1 MAEMTLRLAVAAMLV
16 LAGCAVR
23 SQQELSVATEPE
35 RVDLPGVAAGRV
47 VNFPAIDPVD
57 GSLWFSWYA
66 GDAFDQQ
73 TIVRAPRAGG
83 GWGAPVPAVLPEGD
97 RWGGRAPR
105 FSADGRRL
113 YFTSNRPRGATD
125 SGRDWNIWMVERS
138 GAGWGEPV
146 LLPEPV
152 NSPQTEIH
160 AAITAGGDLF
170 VPSRRPG
177 GLGLTDVWRVPR
189 RGDGWGPAEHL
200 PAPINDARSQPDLW
214 VAPNGSWMILVVT
227 DHPQGLGGDDL
238 FISRFVNGAWTTP
251 VHLPAPIN
259 GPGYEY
265 GPSVSPDGRTLYYN
279 SERGGSVGI
288 YAMPVS
294 RLARYR

>member
-1 MAEMTLRLAVAAMLV
+1 MATD
-16 LAGCAVR
+16 
-23 SQQELSVATEPE
+23 PE
-35 RVDLPGVAAGRV
+35 RVDLPGVPADRV

-57 GSLWFSWYA
+57 GSLWFSSYT
-66 GDAFDQQ
+66 GEGFNRQ
-73 TIVRAPRAGG
+73 TIVRAPRVGG

-113 YFTSNRPRGATD
+113 YFTSNRPHGAADTVPSWD
-125 SGRDWNIWMVERS
+125 IWMVERR
-138 GAGWGEPV
+138 GAGWGPPV
-146 LLPEPV
+146 PLPEPV
-152 NSPQTEIH
+152 NSDRAEIH
-160 AAITAGGDLF
+160 AAATAAGDLY
-170 VPSRRPG
+170 VPSRRAG

-200 PAPINDARSQPDLW
+200 PAPVNDERSQPDLW
-214 VAPNGSWMILVVT
+214 VAPDGSWMILVVT

-238 FISRFVNGAWTTP
+238 FVSRLVNGAWTTP
-251 VHLPAPIN
+251 LHLPAPIN

-288 YAMPVS
+288 YRLPVS
-294 RLARYR
+294 SLARYR

>member
-1 MAEMTLRLAVAAMLV
+1 MNLKSVAAVTAVLV

-23 SQQELSVATEPE
+23 SAHELGTATDPV
-35 RVDLPGVAAGRV
+35 RVDLPGVPAGRT

-57 GSLWFSWYA
+57 GSLWFSWYP
-66 GDAFDQQ
+66 GEAFDRQ
-73 TIVRAPRAGG
+73 TIVRAPRVGG
-83 GWGAPVPAVLPEGD
+83 GWGAPVPAIVPEGD

-113 YFTSNRPRGATD
+113 YFTSNRPPGTD
-125 SGRDWNIWMVERS
+125 TVPNWNIWMVERQ
-138 GAGWGEPV
+138 GDGWGQPV
-146 LLPEPV
+146 PLPEPV
-152 NSPQTEIH
+152 NSRATEIH
-160 AAITAGGDLF
+160 AAATSAGDLF

-177 GLGLTDVWRVPR
+177 SLGLTDIWRVPG
-189 RGDGWGPAEHL
+189 RGDGWGAAEHL
-200 PAPINDARSQPDLW
+200 PAPINDERSQPDLW
-214 VAPNGSWMILVVT
+214 VAPDGSWMILVVT
-227 DHPQGLGGDDL
+227 DHPRGLGGDDL
-238 FISRFVNGAWTTP
+238 FISRIVNGAWTTP

-288 YAMPVS
+288 YRIPVS
-294 RLARYR
+294 ALARYR